1 MSPTPAYEYMKYEV
15 YTGETSLGFQIE
27 DMCQILNSFSAMYA
41 QINPPLETFL
51 QPKKLKALGKA
62 SKKNVKLGLLAEVR
76 GEGSDW
82 VLGAQPVIRSVF

>member
-15 YTGETSLGFQIE
+15 YTGETSLVFQIE

-41 QINPPLETFL
+41 QINPPLESFL

-62 SKKNVKLGLLAEVR
+62 SKKMSNLGFWLKLGGR
-76 GEGSDW
+76 GPIG
-82 VLGAQPVIRSVF
+82 F